1 MRTDI
6 KSGMAKI
13 EVQNSFCTRCSG
25 KIKVELLKIEN
36 ITNVHLYPFDS
47 LVVFNF
53 VKANELSTALN
64 TLTALGYPPKGDRI
78 DMKNYV
84 HPWCQCSENRREA
97 LFQNA
102 YLGITKTG

>member
-1 MRTDI
+1 M

-13 EVQNSFCTRCSG
+13 VVQNSFCAKCSG
-25 KIKVELLKIEN
+25 KIKIELLKIEN
-36 ITNVHLYPFDS
+36 ITNVYLYPFDS

-84 HPWCQCSENRREA
+84 HPWCICSANRREA
-97 LFQNA
+97 LFYDTQVNVVM
-102 YLGITKTG
+102 TKAG

>member
-1 MRTDI
+1 M

-25 KIKVELLKIEN
+25 RIKIELLKIEN
-36 ITNVHLYPFDS
+36 ITNVYCYPFDS

-53 VKANELSTALN
+53 VKANELSMALN

-78 DMKNYV
+78 DIENYV
-84 HPWCQCSENRREA
+84 GPWCTCSENKRDA
-97 LFQNA
+97 PLHGTCVG
-102 YLGITKTG
+102 LTKTG